1 MGAEAGESASRK
13 SYSLTEIEF
22 SGRLW
27 KDSETVIFF
36 FFLQVKAV
44 KDVSLCEM
52 ETGNELQLF

>member
-1 MGAEAGESASRK
+1 MRVPPVNLIVLPRSSSQGG
-13 SYSLTEIEF
+13 F
-22 SGRLW
+22 GRTARLLF
-27 KDSETVIFF
+27 IF